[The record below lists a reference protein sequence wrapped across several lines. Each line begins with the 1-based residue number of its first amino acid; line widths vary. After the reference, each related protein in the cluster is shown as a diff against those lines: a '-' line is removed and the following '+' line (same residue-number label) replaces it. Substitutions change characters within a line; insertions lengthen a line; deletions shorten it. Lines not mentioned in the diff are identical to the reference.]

1 MNAGAEKAECLFANH
16 DMSKVSQVALQAAA
30 NGTVKISK
38 IYLLRQV
45 PSGIRQTESTSG
57 EESYQWFMLNGQPA
71 PKGFKGVAIS
81 KRKKVIK
88 K

>member
-1 MNAGAEKAECLFANH
+1 
-16 DMSKVSQVALQAAA
+16 MSKVAQVALQAAA

-45 PSGIRQTESTSG
+45 PSGICQTESTSG

-71 PKGFKGVAIS
+71 PKGFKGVVIS
-81 KRKKVIK
+81 SGKKMMK